1 MSFAPTIIDSGPP
14 ARPAAAPAARRKR
27 RLDWF
32 ELATLAVF
40 AALSAW
46 VLAIDLWH
54 TLDSNWVWTGAD
66 GLYGVDQF
74 QYMAWIQDASRH
86 VLISNLFVLR
96 STPQDYFQPA
106 IALSGGLSA
115 LGVSP
120 VVSLLLWKPVS
131 VVALFFAIRGYV
143 NRMLADTWARR
154 GALVL
159 ALFFGSFT
167 VVYGA
172 VGAIGDLFPPF
183 LAWGYPFGLL
193 GLAAMVAGLL
203 SYVRARETDRL
214 PVAAGLLGAI
224 ASLLHPWNGAM
235 LIAVTAGGEL
245 IAPRPSTTTKRW
257 LWRPVL
263 TAAMTCVPLAYYVL
277 LGRIDISWRL
287 ARGASKHGY
296 PLWAIALELAPL
308 LVPAALA
315 CRKHPRTFLDAA
327 GMVWL
332 VAAFAVFVL
341 SLTRFAAT
349 PVHAFQGITIP
360 LSVLAVQGLRRV
372 GFSRLP
378 YPAVWATVLIAAFT
392 IPTTVWQ
399 MDTAR
404 KASIPRVGDSNFIT
418 GDEDEALQYLDRD
431 PRPGGVIARQYLGQ
445 LVPAKTGRRTY
456 VGDCLWSQPDCRGRQ
471 GNVKALFAGEMSRAD
486 ATRLIRAQGA
496 RFLLTDCR
504 QTADLQ
510 RLLGGVITGVHRFGC
525 ATVYDVD

>member
-1 MSFAPTIIDSGPP
+1 MSFAPTITDSAPP
-14 ARPAAAPAARRKR
+14 ARAAAAPTTRRR

-32 ELATLAVF
+32 EWATLTVF
-40 AALSAW
+40 LALSAW

-54 TLDSNWVWTGAD
+54 MLDSNWVWTGAD

-86 VLISNLFVLR
+86 LLISNLFVLQ
-96 STPQDYFQPA
+96 STPRDYFQPA

-115 LGVSP
+115 LGLSP
-120 VVSLLLWKPVS
+120 VVSLLLWKPVA

-143 NRMLADTWARR
+143 NRTLAETWARR
-154 GALVL
+154 AALVL

-183 LAWGYPFGLL
+183 LSWGYPFGLL
-193 GLAAMVAGLL
+193 GLAAMVGGLL
-203 SYVRARETDRL
+203 SYVRSRQGGKL
-214 PVAAGLLGAI
+214 PVTAGVLGAI

-257 LWRPVL
+257 LLRPIV

-277 LGRIDISWRL
+277 LGRIDLSWRL

-308 LVPAALA
+308 LLPAALA
-315 CRKHPRTFLDAA
+315 CRKRPQTFLDAA

-332 VAAFAVFVL
+332 LAAFGVFLL

-360 LSVLAVQGLRRV
+360 LAVLAVQGLRGI

-378 YPAVWATVLIAAFT
+378 HPVVWASVLIAAFT

-399 MDTAR
+399 MNTAR

-418 GDEDEALQYLDRD
+418 RDENRALHYLVGD
-431 PRPGGVIARQYLGQ
+431 PRAGGVIARQYLGQ

-471 GNVKALFAGEMSRAD
+471 GNVKALFAGDMSRAA
-486 ATRLIRAQGA
+486 ATRLIRLHGA

-525 ATVYDVD
+525 ATVYDVE